1 MDVGTAGT
9 LVAAVSLRGPVHM
22 PSIAY
27 RALLPELI
35 LIGGGFVH
43 LVVSALVG
51 RRMPRWAHTMVALLV
66 ALASLGA
73 SAYLWYYL
81 RGLGHGF
88 VTVDGAIIADGF
100 SALFCILVA
109 SALVVTVLLTHAYGE
124 REDSSG
130 PELPALATLSASGA
144 MLMAASGDLIMVF
157 LGLEILSI
165 ALYVLAGLDHRRDAS
180 GEAALKYFILGAFS
194 SALFLYGVA
203 LTYGATGTTGIVGI
217 AAFLSHNVL
226 VSNAVL
232 LGGLALMLVGLGFKV
247 AAVPFHLW
255 TPDVY
260 QGAPTPVTGFMSSV
274 AKAGGFAAL
283 IRVLML
289 SFHTYRLDWEP
300 VIWVLAVASLV
311 VGSVLAI
318 AQSDVKRM
326 LAYSSISH
334 AGFVLVGL
342 QAASASGVAG
352 SLYYLMAYSF
362 MTLGSFAI
370 VYVLGRRGDGDH
382 QIASYRG
389 LGRRRPMLALGFAL
403 LLLAQSGAPFT
414 TGFFAKF
421 SVIAAAAGSHSYA
434 LAIIAMLS
442 AVVAAFFYLRVVV
455 VMYAPVSGTEVS
467 PGAAAGG
474 AASVEVAMP
483 EALPVLA
490 GTSLLAGL
498 PELSGGSD
506 EGSEMASAGGVATAT
521 APDPG
526 AVVDVGAVSEQEPV
540 PLTAQLAIGICLTFT
555 IVFGIDAAPV
565 VNFAHHAA
573 LLLLR

>member
-1 MDVGTAGT
+1 LIHLGTAGM
-9 LVAAVSLRGPVHM
+9 VASVVSLRGPVHM

-43 LVVSALVG
+43 LVISAITG

-100 SALFCILVA
+100 SALFCVLIS
-109 SALVVTVLLTHAYGE
+109 SALVVTVLLTHAFGE
-124 REDSSG
+124 REDTSG

-194 SALFLYGVA
+194 SALFLYGIA

-226 VSNAVL
+226 ISNAVL

-260 QGAPTPVTGFMSSV
+260 QGSPTPVTGFMSSV

-300 VIWVLAVASLV
+300 VIWVLAVLSLV

-342 QAASASGVAG
+342 QAASAAGVAG

-370 VYVLGRRGDGDH
+370 VYVLGRRGDADH

-389 LGRRRPMLALGFAL
+389 LARRQPVLALGFAL

-421 SVIAAAAGSHSYA
+421 SVIAAAAASHSYA
-434 LAIIAMLS
+434 LAIIAMVS
-442 AVVAAFFYLRVVV
+442 AVIAAFFYLRVVV
-455 VMYAPVSGTEVS
+455 VMYSPTRTGEATAAVAGPVAAALVDDPVGVELPAPLPAAASGEALQVAPV
-467 PGAAAGG
+467 GG
-474 AASVEVAMP
+474 VTVVDEAEAEGGSVEG
-483 EALPVLA
+483 EA
-490 GTSLLAGL
+490 
-498 PELSGGSD
+498 ER
-506 EGSEMASAGGVATAT
+506 
-521 APDPG
+521 
-526 AVVDVGAVSEQEPV
+526 EPV
-540 PLTAQLAIGICLTFT
+540 PLSAQLAIGICVTFT
-555 IVFGIDAAPV
+555 IVFGVDAAPL

-573 LLLLR
+573 LLLAK